1 MQIFPTPKFIFYIFI
16 KCYFYIIHSSIDE
29 IGADVIEKFTPL
41 ASELIESKGAA
52 HAVAALLA
60 IATGQTTISN
70 HSLITGKNVSKK
82 TVIRAC

>member
-1 MQIFPTPKFIFYIFI
+1 MGG
-16 KCYFYIIHSSIDE
+16 SI
-29 IGADVIEKFTPL
+29 
-41 ASELIESKGAA
+41 ELIESKGAA

-82 TVIRAC
+82 TEGHVNEYPTTHYFGNPRHNQW